1 MVRVLTGV
9 GHGDLVDFIGVKP
22 DLALA
27 ALKHAG
33 GEPLLELQGNHLCR
47 RLCSSPAYLGVACVA
62 EAPRGVQG
70 FGRGGAI
77 GFYSTALGFH
87 EGATGPSSM

>member
-33 GEPLLELQGNHLCR
+33 GEPLLELQGNHLRR
-47 RLCSSPAYLGVACVA
+47 RLGSSPPALPGGGAS
-62 EAPRGVQG
+62 GG

-77 GFYSTALGFH
+77 GFYSTALGFD